1 MSEKLQ
7 LNDKKLNEVHYIL
20 RDMLKVIKVVS
31 MYPADNPLPVSL
43 RRSFAE
49 KLVSLVETYGTLEFL
64 TAQDRLSLGGETV
77 FEDKSREE
85 SLAAIFFDAGIT
97 EFAFVAGIEVEE
109 IYQFLEI
116 LKNHV
121 NTPGAGKDL
130 AGQLWEAGLNRISFE
145 TIEDIALSEYEGDFQ
160 IQAEMDSGPTSVSGY
175 RQIALE
181 GDAGYG
187 AIFTEE
193 HESNEISL
201 DDPTGP
207 GARGSAGG
215 GPVSNRPIFYA
226 STPGQGGRNV
236 FSADEVDD
244 VSLKTAEAA
253 EAMGFGDL
261 QAVSGPAADTAMIF
275 NDQFELSEKQEE
287 EVAGLLT
294 EDSQFDPYESTLA
307 LLKEIVLGES
317 EMNSFF
323 ESITICEK
331 LQTEFV
337 RQAQFSWAARVLEF
351 FGKLQERLTN
361 EKPLWA
367 ERVKDAVVTAGGRD
381 RLATVPEALNDNPHV
396 SAHELRSYLNCFGWE
411 AMGAIT
417 DLLGLVLHERHQET
431 ITDYLTERGKS
442 RIDII
447 SKAVYDKRPHVVR
460 NAVKILS
467 RIGDDRALGYLEK
480 AVTHEEKQIR
490 LDIAV
495 ELSDCAHEKALGLL
509 RTLVNDKEPEI
520 RAQAVRSI
528 VNRRGPAAFETITSI
543 INDDGFGNLSEVDQK
558 SLITAYSLLGG
569 NESVGYL
576 EKLITRFSLFGTSNA
591 SFFRSAAFDALV
603 LNRGD
608 DAERL
613 LIKLAGSLR
622 PDIKNHATEALKRRR
637 DLAYGAKE

>member
-244 VSLKTAEAA
+244 V
-253 EAMGFGDL
+253 
-261 QAVSGPAADTAMIF
+261 
-275 NDQFELSEKQEE
+275 
-287 EVAGLLT
+287 
-294 EDSQFDPYESTLA
+294 EDFD
-307 LLKEIVLGES
+307 
-317 EMNSFF
+317 
-323 ESITICEK
+323 
-331 LQTEFV
+331 EF
-337 RQAQFSWAARVLEF
+337 A
-351 FGKLQERLTN
+351 
-361 EKPLWA
+361 
-367 ERVKDAVVTAGGRD
+367 
-381 RLATVPEALNDNPHV
+381 PED
-396 SAHELRSYLNCFGWE
+396 
-411 AMGAIT
+411 
-417 DLLGLVLHERHQET
+417 
-431 ITDYLTERGKS
+431 
-442 RIDII
+442 
-447 SKAVYDKRPHVVR
+447 
-460 NAVKILS
+460 
-467 RIGDDRALGYLEK
+467 
-480 AVTHEEKQIR
+480 
-490 LDIAV
+490 
-495 ELSDCAHEKALGLL
+495 
-509 RTLVNDKEPEI
+509 
-520 RAQAVRSI
+520 
-528 VNRRGPAAFETITSI
+528 
-543 INDDGFGNLSEVDQK
+543 
-558 SLITAYSLLGG
+558 
-569 NESVGYL
+569 
-576 EKLITRFSLFGTSNA
+576 
-591 SFFRSAAFDALV
+591 
-603 LNRGD
+603 
-608 DAERL
+608 
-613 LIKLAGSLR
+613 
-622 PDIKNHATEALKRRR
+622 
-637 DLAYGAKE
+637 